1 MKKKTR
7 SLLKKYQF
15 GTEPNLLSWDWSGS
29 QSSIPGN
36 SNFSVSENAPAKG
49 GSFNSQSALSG
60 QSIAGYATAAINLG
74 AGIANAVAA
83 NKASSEQLSAGKRNK
98 ALFDIENAKNR
109 SAKVQKNYRGM
120 NFYGNYPTMQY
131 GGMYGSDNYSNPYA
145 NTFNSDQLNT
155 EQYMI
160 DQQTGEA
167 IAEDVSNTVLY
178 SMPGFGQI
186 MQAAAGVSESIR
198 GMHGEKKAIVEDG
211 SYRDVY
217 GLEGDTPGEAQA
229 RGVISSMVK
238 PAHEHGMESFSRA
251 AEAESSMDKFKY
263 SMEGIGDMLGFTTIP
278 KMIKTGMDSKA
289 NQEKMAR
296 DQRKNALRTNVGG
309 TSGLSGET
317 IQGGNFVDSPY
328 AMRGKM
334 GGYLKQYQAGGMVVS
349 EGVPEKYANAEL
361 EGREIIE
368 KAKGPDIYVK
378 GPSHERGGVPM
389 MLEGGS
395 PAQGGDYV
403 WSDHLT
409 YKGNTMAELYA
420 MAVQSGASE
429 QEIDQLRMLQ
439 EQLAGRAGDPQDA
452 KELQEMPM
460 AKKGGMLKKYQL
472 AGAAPGGTNSRIFP
486 DGTEIPVLSDSEYN
500 RIMKE
505 KQMKDL
511 EALQNSDEYN
521 KGMANLSWAPGS
533 AANVALGK
541 YGKLPS
547 KEEVE
552 REREMKRAADVQYYR
567 EQGLNSEGQPYS
579 EEDLKSANAGE
590 VGSGNL
596 LSKTGTQ
603 IYGKRSAGDK
613 ALELLPYGTA
623 GAGMIA
629 QLAATLGAK
638 NPYKGIKT
646 PSAALVSTPE
656 KQFFER
662 INSRAEEAQNA
673 RGASLSKQLL
683 QQAGFG
689 PGEMAAVQK
698 VELDRQAADAQ
709 ATQRAREF
717 NVSQDRAEK
726 QLNTEMKL
734 RSEMANQSA
743 LNERSMQE
751 YQRMLSERGFE
762 TERGMNTGD
771 IIAGSLSDI
780 GKFASD
786 RTFAKAIEGDSGVG
800 QRAWNYDPVQARA
813 EIMSE
818 NPQKDGESG
827 SEYQSRI
834 NRLERENSKRY
845 EEEYMRKVAER
856 RRRYTQMRGTDGEQ
870 G

>member
-1 MKKKTR
+1 MGTKKKN
-7 SLLKKYQF
+7 LPKYQF
-15 GTEPNLLSWDWSGS
+15 AGSGTPNSPNYDPGIGYIPAPYADAYTTSNAVVSPDLGDGSAATGAAGGGGMSGGMIAS
-29 QSSIPGN
+29 GVTAALNTAGDITQAFADKKN
-36 SNFSVSENAPAKG
+36 AENARAASKIDPSSVYAYDRDKSIWAKQIDKAETTGAVMG
-49 GSFNSQSALSG
+49 GISSG
-60 QSIAGYATAAINLG
+60 AASMNNPIG
-74 AGIANAVAA
+74 DIFAA
-83 NKASSEQLSAGKRNK
+83 
-98 ALFDIENAKNR
+98 
-109 SAKVQKNYRGM
+109 
-120 NFYGNYPTMQY
+120 
-131 GGMYGSDNYSNPYA
+131 
-145 NTFNSDQLNT
+145 
-155 EQYMI
+155 
-160 DQQTGEA
+160 
-167 IAEDVSNTVLY
+167 
-178 SMPGFGQI
+178 GFGI
-186 MQAAAGVSESIR
+186 GKSGVDLGVAEIT
-198 GMHGEKKAIVEDG
+198 G
-211 SYRDVY
+211 RD
-217 GLEGDTPGEAQA
+217 
-229 RGVISSMVK
+229 I
-238 PAHEHGMESFSRA
+238 
-251 AEAESSMDKFKY
+251 
-263 SMEGIGDMLGFTTIP
+263 
-278 KMIKTGMDSKA
+278 TGHNEIYK
-289 NQEKMAR
+289 
-296 DQRKNALRTNVGG
+296 QRKNIGG
-309 TSGLSGET
+309 SRGDFTTQGQFTTYEDDQSGMT
-317 IQGGNFVDSPY
+317 
-328 AMRGKM
+328 RGKM
-334 GGYLKQYQAGGMVVS
+334 GGYLDKYQNGTINSAYTLPTPKSSRVDQNINSRLVANGSKGGANALEQTRIINEYDSLPNDTSYIAQSPGFSYFYNTGQNTQDGKPVSNLTMPSSLKNTRPFAYGGPMKYEKGGMAVS
-349 EGVPEKYANAEL
+349 NGVSRKYANAEL
-361 EGREIIE
+361 EGGEIVE
-368 KAKGPDIYVK
+368 KPAGPDIYVK

-389 MLEGGS
+389 ILQEGG

-420 MAVQSGASE
+420 MAVQNGASE

-460 AKKGGMLKKYQL
+460 AKTGGMLKKYQV
-472 AGAAPGGTNSRIFP
+472 GTNSRIFP
-486 DGTEIPVLSDSEYN
+486 DGTEMPVLSDSEYN

-521 KGMANLSWAPGS
+521 EGMANLSWAPGS

-579 EEDLKSANAGE
+579 EEDLKSANVGE

-613 ALELLPYGTA
+613 SLELLPYGTA
-623 GAGMIA
+623 AAGMIA
-629 QLAATLGAK
+629 QLAATLAAK

-646 PSAALVSTPE
+646 PSAALVSTPL

-662 INSRAEEAQNA
+662 IDSRAEEAQNA
-673 RGASLSKQLL
+673 RGASLSKELL
-683 QQAGFG
+683 RQAGFG
-689 PGEMAAVQK
+689 QGETAAVQK
-698 VELDRQAADAQ
+698 IELDRQAADAQ

-734 RSEMANQSA
+734 RSEMANQTA
-743 LNERSMQE
+743 LNERNMQE

-762 TERGMNTGD
+762 TERGMNTAD
-771 IIAGSLSDI
+771 IVAGSFSDI
-780 GKFASD
+780 GEFARD
-786 RTFAKAIEGDSGVG
+786 RTFAKAIEADSGVG

-856 RRRYTQMRGTDGEQ
+856 RRRYTQMRETDGEQ
-870 G
+870 S

>member
-1 MKKKTR
+1 MKKNTR

-15 GTEPNLLSWDWSGS
+15 GTIPMDTSAPAIPSQSYSAGPNGTLTGSASYAPGMENSATGQGLSSSSSGS
-29 QSSIPGN
+29 GL
-36 SNFSVSENAPAKG
+36 NAG
-49 GSFNSQSALSG
+49 GIASG
-60 QSIAGYATAAINLG
+60 IAGGL
-74 AGIANAVAA
+74 NAVA
-83 NKASSEQLSAGKRNK
+83 
-98 ALFDIENAKNR
+98 
-109 SAKVQKNYRGM
+109 
-120 NFYGNYPTMQY
+120 
-131 GGMYGSDNYSNPYA
+131 GGLG
-145 NTFNSDQLNT
+145 
-155 EQYMI
+155 
-160 DQQTGEA
+160 
-167 IAEDVSNTVLY
+167 
-178 SMPGFGQI
+178 
-186 MQAAAGVSESIR
+186 AAAGAKRAGLSSSIDPSSIYAYDPSKSIWADQ
-198 GMHGEKKAIVEDG
+198 MKKAETTANTLNMVG
-211 SYRDVY
+211 DV
-217 GLEGDTPGEAQA
+217 LNSIP
-229 RGVISSMVK
+229 
-238 PAHEHGMESFSRA
+238 
-251 AEAESSMDKFKY
+251 
-263 SMEGIGDMLGFTTIP
+263 LGFTQIIGAGLKVGASGTQMGMADMAERDRAGHDEIYKQRINIGSSRGDFTTQGQFTTREPQEDRGIP
-278 KMIKTGMDSKA
+278 AAKKK
-289 NQEKMAR
+289 
-296 DQRKNALRTNVGG
+296 
-309 TSGLSGET
+309 
-317 IQGGNFVDSPY
+317 
-328 AMRGKM
+328 
-334 GGYLKQYQAGGMVVS
+334 GGYLSQYMEGGMVVS
-349 EGVPEKYANAEL
+349 KGVPDKYANAEL
-361 EGREIIE
+361 DGREIIE
-368 KAKGPDIYVK
+368 KAKGPDIYVQ
-378 GPSHERGGVPM
+378 GPSHENGGVPM
-389 MLEGGS
+389 MLEGGN

-420 MAVQSGASE
+420 MTVHNGASE

-460 AKKGGMLKKYQL
+460 AKTGGMLKKYQV
-472 AGAAPGGTNSRIFP
+472 GTNSRIFP
-486 DGTEIPVLSDSEYN
+486 DGTEMPVLSDSEYN

-511 EALQNSDEYN
+511 EALQNSAEYN
-521 KGMANLSWAPGS
+521 EIMANLSWAPGS
-533 AANVALGK
+533 AANVASGK

-552 REREMKRAADVQYYR
+552 REREMKRAADTQYYR

-579 EEDLKSANAGE
+579 GEDLKIANVGE

-603 IYGKRSAGDK
+603 VYGKRSAGDK
-613 ALELLPYGTA
+613 ALELLPYGA
-623 GAGMIA
+623 VGAGMIA

-673 RGASLSKQLL
+673 RGASLSKELL
-683 QQAGFG
+683 RQAGFG
-689 PGEMAAVQK
+689 QGETAAVQK
-698 VELDRQAADAQ
+698 IELDRQAADAQ
-709 ATQRAREF
+709 ATQRAIEF
-717 NVSQDRAEK
+717 NVAQDRAEK

-734 RSEMANQSA
+734 RSEIANQSA

-762 TERGMNTGD
+762 IERGMNAAD
-771 IIAGSLSDI
+771 IGAGSFLDIAKISSDQ
-780 GKFASD
+780 
-786 RTFAKAIEGDSGVG
+786 TFAKAIEADSGVG

-856 RRRYTQMRGTDGEQ
+856 RRRYTQMRRTDGEQ
-870 G
+870 S

>member
-15 GTEPNLLSWDWSGS
+15 GTPMGSSFGGFNSPTLETWSPSPNSPTQPPSVGEYNFGGT
-29 QSSIPGN
+29 QSSIPGT
-36 SNFSVSENAPAKG
+36 SDFSTPNDAPKG
-49 GSFNSQSALSG
+49 FDS
-60 QSIAGYATAAINLG
+60 SIAGGIISGIGTGVTAGLNAATANTK
-74 AGIANAVAA
+74 ANTRSEIDPTSVYAYDPSKSIWAKQQQKASDTAVAMDTTGDIMSSIPILNMFA
-83 NKASSEQLSAGKRNK
+83 PIFKASASATRAG
-98 ALFDIENAKNR
+98 
-109 SAKVQKNYRGM
+109 Q
-120 NFYGNYPTMQY
+120 
-131 GGMYGSDNYSNPYA
+131 
-145 NTFNSDQLNT
+145 
-155 EQYMI
+155 
-160 DQQTGEA
+160 
-167 IAEDVSNTVLY
+167 AELT
-178 SMPGFGQI
+178 
-186 MQAAAGVSESIR
+186 
-198 GMHGEKKAIVEDG
+198 K
-211 SYRDVY
+211 RDV
-217 GLEGDTPGEAQA
+217 EGHNEIYKK
-229 RGVISSMVK
+229 RM
-238 PAHEHGMESFSRA
+238 
-251 AEAESSMDKFKY
+251 
-263 SMEGIGDMLGFTTIP
+263 
-278 KMIKTGMDSKA
+278 
-289 NQEKMAR
+289 
-296 DQRKNALRTNVGG
+296 NVGG
-309 TSGLSGET
+309 KD
-317 IQGGNFVDSPY
+317 GNFTTQGQFTTREAQEDPGIPM
-328 AMRGKM
+328 AKM
-334 GGYLKQYQAGGMVVS
+334 GGGLYANIHAKRARIKAGSGEKMRSPGDKGAPSAANFERAARTSNKQMGGSVPAYGASGMVEYGKGGYLSQYMRGGMVVS
-349 EGVPEKYANAEL
+349 EGVPEKYANVEV
-361 EGREIIE
+361 EGGEVIE
-368 KAKGPDIYVK
+368 KAEGPDIYVK
-378 GPSHERGGVPM
+378 GPSHKNGGVPM
-389 MLEGGS
+389 MLQEGG

-409 YKGNTMAELYA
+409 YKGKTMAELYA
-420 MAVQSGASE
+420 MAVQNGASE

-472 AGAAPGGTNSRIFP
+472 AGAVGTNSRIFP
-486 DGTEIPVLSDSEYN
+486 DGTEMPVLSDSEYN

-511 EALQNSDEYN
+511 EALQNSAEYN
-521 KGMANLSWAPGS
+521 EGMANLSWAPGS

-629 QLAATLGAK
+629 QLAATLAAK

-771 IIAGSLSDI
+771 IVAGSLSDI

-818 NPQKDGESG
+818 TPQKDGESG

-870 G
+870 S